1 MQYLGEICALLT
13 ACCWSGSAL
22 AFSAAALRVGSVRLN
37 VTRLIFAAILLLT
50 VVLAAGIE
58 FHLSA
63 SQLWNLVISG
73 IVGLVIGDT
82 FLFKAYESIGA
93 RTGMLIMSAA
103 PAMSALLAYLLLGE
117 ILGSMGFIGMAV
129 TLLGIALVVL
139 ERRESSSN
147 RSALYVK
154 GIIYAFIAAAGQA
167 GGLVLAKMA
176 FNEGP
181 VNGFVATL
189 IRIVSAII
197 VIFPIAR
204 LAGEYNDVLALYL
217 KDRKALSLTL
227 LGAFLGPFLG
237 ITLSL
242 ISVAYTSVGISAT
255 LMATVPILML
265 PIVYFV
271 LKEEVSWRAIIGA
284 VVAVAGV
291 AVLFLR

>member
-37 VTRLIFAAILLLT
+37 VTRLIVAAVLLLA
-50 VVLAAGIE
+50 VVAVAGIDI
-58 FHLSA
+58 HLTA
-63 SQLWNLVISG
+63 SQLQNLVISG

-82 FLFKAYESIGA
+82 FLFKAYEIVGA

-103 PAMSALLAYLLLGE
+103 PAVSALLAYLLLGE
-117 ILGSMGFIGMAV
+117 ILGSIGFVGMAV

-139 ERRESSSN
+139 ERRETST
-147 RSALYVK
+147 RHRETYIR
-154 GIIYAFIAAAGQA
+154 GIVYAFIAAAGQGVA
-167 GGLVLAKMA
+167 LVIAKMA
-176 FNEGP
+176 FSEGP
-181 VNGFVATL
+181 VNGFVASL
-189 IRIVSAII
+189 IRIGSAVII
-197 VIFPIAR
+197 IFPIAR
-204 LAGEYNDVLALYL
+204 LAGEYNDAIVIYL
-217 KDRKALSLTL
+217 KDRRALWLTF

-242 ISVAYTSVGISAT
+242 VSVAYTSVGVAAT

-265 PIVYFV
+265 PLVRFV
-271 LKEEVSWRAIIGA
+271 LKENVSWRALAGA
-284 VVAVAGV
+284 MIAVAGV